1 MAGQLGAEHVGGA
14 SLDQLARVLG
24 QDLRHLPLRPPPLRR
39 VHAAPLVRVCLQVGG
54 GAGDHRSH
62 GHVTR
67 DEEWKLDT
75 WRHVNYN
82 TGEIVYYCW
91 LYHFSIELHPH
102 SSFGAVRSTT
112 VSVESQLVTDGKVVA
127 GSWCRMCCSRELSR
141 SSVTPALYTRP
152 WLYSC
157 TLSLYTVHS
166 GHLAPAPT
174 LTWTRWLPPVCRHQP
189 PLPRTPGL
197 TSPVAATA
205 SQLSLRQ
212 AASWLVLPRKET
224 ITTFHL
230 THLHLSS
237 AATMFVCKT
246 TPLLSTNATAGR
258 QPQLAL

>member
-1 MAGQLGAEHVGGA
+1 M
-14 SLDQLARVLG
+14 
-24 QDLRHLPLRPPPLRR
+24 
-39 VHAAPLVRVCLQVGG
+39 
-54 GAGDHRSH
+54 
-62 GHVTR
+62 
-67 DEEWKLDT
+67 
-75 WRHVNYN
+75 NYN

-102 SSFGAVRSTT
+102 SCFGAVRSTT
-112 VSVESQLVTDGKVVA
+112 VSVESQLVTDGKVVP

-157 TLSLYTVHS
+157 TLSLYSCTLWTPGPCPHT
-166 GHLAPAPT
+166 HLDPVVAANLPPPASSPPQPRPDISVAAPAS
-174 LTWTRWLPPVCRHQP
+174 QP
-189 PLPRTPGL
+189 
-197 TSPVAATA
+197 
-205 SQLSLRQ
+205 SLRQ
-212 AASWLVLPRKET
+212 AASWLVLRRKET

-246 TPLLSTNATAGR
+246 TPLLSTTATAGR